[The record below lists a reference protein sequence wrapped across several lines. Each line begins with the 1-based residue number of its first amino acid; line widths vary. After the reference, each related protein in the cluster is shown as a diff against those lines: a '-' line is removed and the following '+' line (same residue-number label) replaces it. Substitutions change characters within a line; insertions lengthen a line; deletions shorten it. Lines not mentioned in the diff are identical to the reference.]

1 MYGGI
6 SRKPETL
13 HIYSQHTPKIPLYT
27 KKPTVL
33 YNEPFSVAVQ
43 LYSEILCAVPTV
55 DRVRLEYMVL
65 K

>member
-43 LYSEILCAVPTV
+43 LYSEIFG
-55 DRVRLEYMVL
+55 VRLEYMVL
-65 K
+65 IRF